1 MQAKTRR
8 AVALIGAAFALGG
21 CGGSDDDNHFADR
34 PSYLVGTPTA
44 TSYDGVSA
52 GLHTGQATS
61 LFGLLGYAA
70 PAGADPTPAVLR
82 TLQIQASY
90 FGLLD
95 LSAGGG
101 FGTYFGT
108 LDPRGNKG
116 TEYVALTG
124 DGSGKENIVVA
135 VQVPSHFDPAHACIV
150 AEASSGSR
158 GVWGDVAITGE
169 WTLSKGCVAVYTGKG
184 TDAGAH
190 DLDRDLSN
198 ALEGTLV
205 PAGMRTDLAFN
216 ANLLGD
222 NLAAFSAANP
232 HRFALKHAHSKQNVE
247 KDWGTAVLRA
257 VQVAFYVLNQQFPTA
272 RLSPANTV
280 VIAAGISNGGGAALR
295 AAEQDTQGVIRG
307 VVAAEPQVNM
317 PDNAALMVSRGG
329 ATIASAGK
337 PLYDYTTYANL
348 LQPCAVQAPSL
359 VAGEVFVSP
368 AAGANRCA
376 ALAAA
381 GVVTGATLTVQAND
395 ALAKLHAYGW
405 EPESD
410 ILIDTHYGFEF
421 TNLVA
426 HTYANAYSRASVT
439 ESLCSYSVGGV
450 GATVPGAPPD
460 AALKVLWATGSG
472 LASGPVTIV
481 NDAALGGPAKDTVSI
496 SANSGVADYNAPGAL
511 CLRRLMTGAAVGTT
525 TPSAAELA
533 VAARVKTGMG
543 EVRVNGNLH
552 GKPTVIVQGRSDDLL
567 PVNHA
572 SRPYA
577 ALNARAD
584 PAADLHY
591 YELIDAN
598 HFDALV
604 TFYPRVLIPVRLY
617 SDRGL
622 DLMWAKLTAGTALP
636 PSQVVRSVAR
646 TSAAATLTD
655 ANVPAIAASPAAAD
669 RIAVAAG
676 STAVP
681 D

>member
-1 MQAKTRR
+1 MHKTIHR
-8 AVALIGAAFALGG
+8 AATLLGAALALAG
-21 CGGSDDDNHFADR
+21 CGGSDDSNVYAER

-44 TSYDGVSA
+44 TTYDGVSA

-61 LFGLLGYAA
+61 LAGLLGYAA
-70 PAGADPTPAVLR
+70 PAGDPTPAVLR

-101 FGTYFGT
+101 FGTFFGN
-108 LDPRGNKG
+108 LDPRGNRG
-116 TEYVALTG
+116 IEYVAATG
-124 DGSGKENIVVA
+124 DGSGKNNVVVA
-135 VQVPSHFDPAHACIV
+135 VQVPSHFDPAHACV
-150 AEASSGSR
+150 VVNASSGSR
-158 GVWGDVAITGE
+158 GVWGDVAVTGE
-169 WTLSKGCVAVYTGKG
+169 WTLDKGCAAVYVDKG
-184 TDAGAH
+184 TTAGAH

-198 ALEGTLV
+198 GLDGVLV
-205 PAGMRTDLAFN
+205 AAGMRTDLAFN

-247 KDWGTAVLRA
+247 KDWGLAVLRA
-257 VQVAFYVLNQQFPTA
+257 AHVGLYVLNQQFPNA
-272 RLSPANTV
+272 RLTPANTV

-295 AAEQDTQGVIRG
+295 AAEQDGEGLIRG
-307 VVAAEPQVNM
+307 VVAAEPQVSM
-317 PDNAALMVSRGG
+317 PDNAGLTVSRAGVVVG
-329 ATIASAGK
+329 SAGK
-337 PLYDYTTYANL
+337 PLYDYTSYANL

-359 VAGEVFVSP
+359 VAGELFVSP
-368 AAGANRCA
+368 IAGANRCA

-381 GVVTGATLTVQAND
+381 GIVSGATLAAQASD
-395 ALAKLHAYGW
+395 ALNKLHAYGW

-410 ILIDTHYGFEF
+410 ILIDAHYGFEF

-426 HTYANAYSRASVT
+426 HTYANAYSRGSVT
-439 ESLCSYSVGGV
+439 ESLCGYSVGGV

-460 AALKVLWATGSG
+460 VALKKLWATGSG
-472 LASGPVTIV
+472 LASGAVTIV
-481 NDAALGGPAKDTVSI
+481 NDLALGGPAKDAVSI
-496 SANSGVADYNAPGAL
+496 SAGSGVADYNAPGAL
-511 CLRRLMTGAAVGTT
+511 CLRRLMTGATVGTT
-525 TPSAAELA
+525 VPTAAELA
-533 VAARVKTGMG
+533 VATRVRAGMA
-543 EVRVNGNLH
+543 EIRVNGNLR
-552 GKPTVIVQGRSDDLL
+552 GKPTVIVQGRADALL

-584 PAADLHY
+584 AAADLHY

-604 TFYPRVLIPVRLY
+604 TFYPRVLVPIRIY

-622 DLMWAKLTAGTALP
+622 DLMWAKLTSGTALP
-636 PSQVVRSVAR
+636 PSQVVRSMAR
-646 TSAAATLTD
+646 ASAAATLTA
-655 ANVPAIAASPAAAD
+655 ANVPPIAANPAAAD
-669 RIAVAAG
+669 RIAVASG
-676 STAVP
+676 SAAVP